1 MKKKLLP
8 IIVVSIFIISVI
20 VGVIYFITNND
31 KKEGEKTNQEDQA
44 NVSNEEVEEF
54 VKVLD
59 DGKKVNTSSKLNETK
74 YVDGYEI
81 GNIELSTVDGQT
93 TLYADVK
100 NNTGKDAD
108 VKAIEITLYDE
119 NGGVIVTMGG
129 VITDAKNGE
138 TVKLEASTT
147 LDFANAYDFKV
158 EIL

>member
-1 MKKKLLP
+1 MKKKIVP
-8 IIVVSIFIISVI
+8 IIVVSILIIGVI

-31 KKEGEKTNQEDQA
+31 KKEGENTNQEVEA
-44 NVSNEEVEEF
+44 NVLNEEVEEF

-74 YVDGYEI
+74 YVDGFEI
-81 GNIELSTVDGQT
+81 GNIELSTVAGQT

-108 VKAIEITLYDE
+108 VKVLEITLYDE
-119 NGGVIVTMGG
+119 NDEVIVTMGG
-129 VITDAKNGE
+129 VITDAKAGE

-158 EIL
+158 EIQ